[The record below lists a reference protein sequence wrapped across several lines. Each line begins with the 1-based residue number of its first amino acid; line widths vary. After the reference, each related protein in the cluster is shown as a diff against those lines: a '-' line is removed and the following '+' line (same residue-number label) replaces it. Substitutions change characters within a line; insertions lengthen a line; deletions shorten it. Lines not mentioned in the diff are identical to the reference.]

1 MDVQKSSEAF
11 EVIREIMDDEALLDF
26 FGSASAILGVTCF
39 LITYF
44 CKTRAYELR
53 KGE

>member
-11 EVIREIMDDEALLDF
+11 EVIREIMGDEALLDF

-39 LITYF
+39 F
-44 CKTRAYELR
+44 
-53 KGE
+53 